1 MCEIRSGAEH
11 FAELLERYGDISELT
26 PEILNMLVEKILV
39 YEPRAVD
46 GVMRQQIDVYYR
58 YIGVIK
64 LVDYGSTTY
73 YKKEGVSSAAKKREQ
88 AKMEKRIAAVK
99 EEVENSEAISA

>member
-1 MCEIRSGAEH
+1 MTLFG
-11 FAELLERYGDISELT
+11 ERYGDISELT
-26 PEILNMLVEKILV
+26 PEILNMLVEKIVV

-46 GVMRQQIDVYYR
+46 GVMRQQLDVYYR

-73 YKKEGVSSAAKKREQ
+73 YKHGEVMNAAKKREKV
-88 AKMEKRIAAVK
+88 KMEKRIAAVK
-99 EEVENSEAISA
+99 EEVQNDEPVSA